1 MKYFF
6 FIFAFCFKFILLCNI
21 SDAQNINDIKK
32 QKEKSEKEID
42 YLNGLLKNL
51 QNEKFAFDKKLNII
65 ISKIEESKKVIDL
78 LNTEISFYNKSIERN
93 KEKIR
98 EMENIK
104 KEMLD
109 LYAKL
114 IYGNW
119 KKRNKSDN
127 RMFILASS
135 DFNQAYKRFKYLQQI
150 QDYSKKQLQQI
161 QNINDSLVLI
171 NDNMEKEVIS
181 RNSAAKEVAS
191 QQKKLKAEENGQK
204 DLIAKVRKKEKN
216 LRKKLDI
223 ELANRRKLEK
233 RLDDLI
239 KASAKKSS
247 GVSDFYKLT
256 PEEKLVSD
264 NFEKNKGKLPWPVK
278 QGFISEKFGI
288 NVHPVYNRVQMLNNG
303 INITA
308 ADYSEV
314 RAVFKGKVS
323 EIIFMQGFN
332 NVVIIRHGDYLTVYS
347 NLSDV
352 YVKKGEDVDLKQA
365 IGKLAHDKDKGS
377 IINFQIWKNTRKL
390 NPEYWLAR

>member
-6 FIFAFCFKFILLCNI
+6 FIFVFCFKFLLLCNI
-21 SDAQNINDIKK
+21 SDAQNISDIKK

-98 EMENIK
+98 ELENIK

-119 KKRNKSDN
+119 KKRNKGDN

-181 RNSAAKEVAS
+181 RNSAAKEVTS

-352 YVKKGEDVDLKQA
+352 YVKKGEDVDLKQI

>member
-6 FIFAFCFKFILLCNI
+6 FIFVFCFKFLLLCNI
-21 SDAQNINDIKK
+21 SDAQNISDIKK

-98 EMENIK
+98 KLENIK

-119 KKRNKSDN
+119 KKRNKGDN

-150 QDYSKKQLQQI
+150 QDYSKKQLKQI
-161 QNINDSLVLI
+161 RSINDSLVLI
-171 NDNMEKEVIS
+171 NDNMEREVIS
-181 RNSAAKEVAS
+181 RDFAAKEVTS

-204 DLIAKVRKKEKN
+204 NLIAKVRKKEKN
-216 LRKKLDI
+216 LRKKLNI

-247 GVSDFYKLT
+247 GVSNFYKLT
-256 PEEKLVSD
+256 SEEKLVSD
-264 NFEKNKGKLPWPVK
+264 NFEKNKGKLPWPVR

-308 ADYSEV
+308 ADYSDV

-347 NLSDV
+347 NLFDV
-352 YVKKGEDVDLKQA
+352 YVKKGEDVDLKQV
-365 IGKLAHDKDKGS
+365 IGRLAYDKDKGS